1 MTLAA
6 WSDCWLSLYVI
17 PAGLRPSTL
26 AMYRRAINA
35 IPDTL
40 MKTELDKLRPIMILS
55 WLRGVE
61 RTHPRA
67 AQLDR
72 MTILQMLH
80 KAYLLRE
87 IPFDLSPDAIPKAK
101 HHAKETACLTP
112 DQLRQYVAGAAAVT
126 GRAWP
131 ALLLCCCGLRRGE
144 ALGVRRTD
152 LSGCAL
158 QIVRQRINGHAA
170 PLKTRNSSRTIILPE
185 QIAQQLRDAP
195 RTRSG
200 YLTDVTQAELYAAHR
215 AALAALGLPPVTLHG
230 LRHSLAVSCAASGMA
245 PAMLRQLLGHTD
257 IRLTMNLYANHPSA
271 TPSPTLGAL
280 TLLPS
285 RAA

>member
-6 WSDCWLSLYVI
+6 WADLWLSLYVEPSGI
-17 PAGLRPSTL
+17 RPSTM
-26 AMYRRAINA
+26 AMYRRAIRA
-35 IPDTL
+35 IPSDLTDC
-40 MKTELDKLRPIMILS
+40 ELEQLRPVMILS
-55 WLRGVE
+55 WLRKVE

-80 KAYLLRE
+80 KAYLCRE
-87 IPFDLSPDAIPKAK
+87 LTFDLSPDALPKAK
-101 HHAKETACLTP
+101 HHAKETACLSP
-112 DQLRQYVAGAAAVT
+112 DQLRQYVAGAAAFT

-144 ALGVRRTD
+144 ALGVRRED

-158 QIVRQRINGHAA
+158 QITRQRINGHAA
-170 PLKTRNSSRTIILPE
+170 PLKTANSRRTIILPE
-185 QIAQQLRDAP
+185 QIAEQLRNAP

-200 YLTDVTQAELYAAHR
+200 YLTDVKPSDLYAAHR
-215 AALAALGLPPVTLHG
+215 SALAALGLPAVTLHG

-257 IRLTMNLYANHPSA
+257 IRLTMNLYANHPHEL
-271 TPSPTLGAL
+271 PSPTLGAL

-285 RAA
+285 AA

>member
-6 WSDCWLSLYVI
+6 WSDLWLSLYVEPSGI
-17 PAGLRPSTL
+17 RPSTM
-26 AMYRRAINA
+26 AMYRRAIRA
-35 IPDTL
+35 IPPDLTGC
-40 MKTELDKLRPIMILS
+40 ELEQLRPVMILS
-55 WLRGVE
+55 WLRKVE

-80 KAYLLRE
+80 KAYLCRE
-87 IPFDLSPDAIPKAK
+87 LSFDLSADALPKAK
-101 HHAKETACLTP
+101 HHAKETPCLSP
-112 DQLRQYVAGAAAVT
+112 DQLRQYVSGAAAIT

-144 ALGVRRTD
+144 ALGIRRED

-158 QIVRQRINGHAA
+158 QITRQRINGHAA
-170 PLKTRNSSRTIILPE
+170 PLKTANSRRTIILPE
-185 QIAQQLRDAP
+185 QIAEQLRNAP

-200 YLTDVTQAELYAAHR
+200 YLTDVTPSDLYAAHR
-215 AALAALGLPPVTLHG
+215 SALAALGLPAVTLHG

-257 IRLTMNLYANHPSA
+257 IRLTMNLYANHPHEL
-271 TPSPTLGAL
+271 PSPTLGAL

-285 RAA
+285 AA